1 MDVGARVGVER
12 MYENYKKLG
21 LFRKT
26 GVDLP
31 GEANS
36 IMHNKENVG
45 PVELATMSFG
55 QSIQIT
61 PLQLM
66 VAVSSMVN
74 GGNLVTP
81 HFGMYVTN
89 SENEIIETLE
99 YPVETQVIRKETS
112 DTMKILLESV
122 VSEGGGS
129 KAIVEGYRIGGKTA
143 TSEKLPRSSNK
154 YISSFIGVAPAD
166 DPVIAILV
174 LIDEPTGIYYG
185 GTIAAPV
192 AQEIFESV
200 LPYLGI
206 PMEYEEKVD

>member
-1 MDVGARVGVER
+1 
-12 MYENYKKLG
+12 MYQNYEKLG
-21 LFRKT
+21 LFQKT

-66 VAVSSMVN
+66 VAVSAMVN

-81 HFGMYVTN
+81 HFGMKITN
-89 SENEIIETLE
+89 GNQEVMETLE
-99 YPVETQVIRKETS
+99 YPVKTGVIKKETS
-112 DTMKILLESV
+112 DTMKLLLESV
-122 VSEGGGS
+122 VAEGGG
-129 KAIVEGYRIGGKTA
+129 KNAIVEGYRIGGKTA

-154 YISSFIGVAPAD
+154 YISSFIGVAPAN
-166 DPVIAILV
+166 DPVIAVLV
-174 LIDEPTGIYYG
+174 LIDEPVGIYYG

-192 AQEIFESV
+192 AQEIFENI